1 MSFDPAVESPIPLSD
16 VSKLEWLPRRQ
27 TGREIHV
34 ATILRWVK
42 FGLAGVRL
50 EAVRI
55 GATLCTSE
63 PALRRFSDADA
74 ARQAEGPRPD
84 PLQEGPHRRLIPD
97 VQPCRFHPRARSGR
111 MLQVDAGQGPGTT
124 L

>member
-1 MSFDPAVESPIPLSD
+1 
-16 VSKLEWLPRRQ
+16 LEWLPRRQ

-63 PALRRFSDADA
+63 PALRRFFAALTAADPMLTPPA
-74 ARQAEGPRPD
+74 KPKG
-84 PLQEGPHRRLIPD
+84 
-97 VQPCRFHPRARSGR
+97 RARTRSR
-111 MLQVDAGQGPGTT
+111 KAPTVA
-124 L
+124 